1 MQKKCIVHL
10 PFYINT
16 EHPSGSQIRPV
27 KIINAFKEI
36 GYDVEIISGYG
47 KERKTKISIVKNNI
61 KNGMK
66 YDFVYSESSTEP
78 TLLTEQHHLP
88 VYPTLDFEFL
98 KFCKKNNLKVG
109 LFYRDIYW
117 KFPIYKE
124 SVGLL
129 KRTFASFFY
138 KYDLKKYNNIL
149 DILYLPSM
157 EMKKYIYEIK
167 NLNVK
172 ELPPAIDLKKDIN
185 VKNSIEDNSL
195 TIFYVGGITGL
206 YDLEKLFLAVS
217 KCKNVKLI
225 VCCRENEWKKSKDK
239 YEQYLTGNIEIIH
252 KSGNELESYYKKSD
266 IASLFFEPS
275 EYRSFAMPLKLFEY
289 MQYEKPIIATNGTAT
304 AKFVEKYDIGW
315 NIDYNVE
322 DLIELLNNIGNN
334 NIEISNKVKNISNI
348 LEDNTWKARALQVSR
363 DLQ

>member
-1 MQKKCIVHL
+1 MNKKCIIHL
-10 PFYINT
+10 PFYLDLNN
-16 EHPSGSQIRPV
+16 PSGSQIRPV
-27 KIINAFKEI
+27 KMIRAFEMI
-36 GYDVEIISGYG
+36 GYDVEVISGYG
-47 KERKTKISIVKNNI
+47 LNRKEKIRMIKKNIN
-61 KNGMK
+61 NGIK

-88 VYPTLDFEFL
+88 IYPNLDFEFL
-98 KFCKKNNLKVG
+98 KFCKKHNIKVG

-124 SVGLL
+124 NVGFL
-129 KRTFASFFY
+129 KRKFASFFY

-167 NLNVK
+167 DLNVK
-172 ELPPAIDLKKDIN
+172 DLPPAIDLDKHIY
-185 VKNSIEDNSL
+185 VKNSMKNNDL

-206 YDLEKLFLAVS
+206 YNLEKLFLAVS
-217 KCKNVKLI
+217 KCKNVKLT
-225 VCCRENEWKKSKDK
+225 VCCRESEWKKSKDK

-252 KSGNELESYYKKSD
+252 KSGDELKAYYEKSD

-315 NIDYNVE
+315 NINYNVK
-322 DLIELLNNIGNN
+322 DLIELLNNISNN
-334 NIEISNKVKNISNI
+334 DREISNKVKNISNI